1 MNLPV
6 IRPGRRFFLLLILL
20 LALAVPAGLRGGT
33 RLGVVSDPVAT
44 DLAWTPLSFRLQGV
58 PDLPAVKVR
67 RVSDGKELPSQL
79 ERIKGGVVV
88 HWVSPRLPAGKQGSW
103 SIELLGKAPKGKDR
117 IKVLTQG
124 RGSSRIDIDGKV
136 FSSYVYGGKGLYK
149 PYFYPLRNPAGSNL
163 TRHYPLKSSAKGE
176 RADHPHHRSLWFT
189 HGEVNGVDFWDEGPA
204 TGRIVHRG
212 FKSKESGAVY
222 GRLVSTN
229 SWETVKGE
237 KILEERRDV
246 KIIPLEGGQ
255 VLMDFD
261 ITLVATEGAVHFGS
275 TKEGSFGIRVAGT
288 MKQTSGGSIRS
299 SRGGSGAS
307 ECWGKPAEWID
318 YYGRVEGKEVGVTIM
333 DHPGSF
339 RHPTHWHV
347 RDYGLFAA
355 NPFGHRHFY
364 GKKEAE
370 KGAYRMLKGQSIRLR
385 YRLYLH
391 HGNTV
396 KASVKSVYAG
406 FSQPPLLHLKR

>member
-1 MNLPV
+1 MNFPV

-163 TRHYPLKSSAKGE
+163 TRHYPLKSPAKGE

-318 YYGRVEGKEVGVTIM
+318 YYGRVGGKEVGVTIM

>member
-1 MNLPV
+1 MNFPV

-149 PYFYPLRNPAGSNL
+149 PYFYPLHNPAGSNL
-163 TRHYPLKSSAKGE
+163 TRHYPLKSPAKGE

-318 YYGRVEGKEVGVTIM
+318 YYGRVGGKEVGVTIM

>member
-1 MNLPV
+1 MNLPE
-6 IRPGRRFFLLLILL
+6 IRTNGLCFLFV
-20 LALAVPAGLRGGT
+20 VPLMVLVVQGGLEGGT
-33 RLGVVSDPVAT
+33 RLGVVSDPVAV
-44 DLAWTPLSFRLQGV
+44 DMMWTPLSFRLQGV
-58 PDLPAVKVR
+58 PELPAVKVR

-88 HWVSPRLPAGKQGSW
+88 HWVSPKLSAGTQGAW
-103 SIELLGKAPKGKDR
+103 SVELLGKAPKGKDR
-117 IKVLTQG
+117 VKVLTQG
-124 RGSSRIDIDGKV
+124 RGSSRIDVDGKA
-136 FSSYVYGGKGLYK
+136 FSSYVYGGKDLYK
-149 PYFYPLRNPAGSNL
+149 PYFYPLRNPAGGNL
-163 TRHYPLKSSAKGE
+163 TRNYPLESPAKGE

-189 HGEVNGVDFWDEGPA
+189 HGEVNGIDFWAEGAA

-237 KILEERRDV
+237 KLLEERRDV
-246 KIIPLEGGQ
+246 RIIPLEGGQ

-261 ITLVATEGAVHFGS
+261 ITLVASEGDVRFGS

-288 MKQTSGGSIRS
+288 MKQTSGGSIRN

-307 ECWGKPAEWID
+307 ECWGKPAEWVD
-318 YYGRVEGKEVGVTIM
+318 YYGPVKGKVVGVAIM

-370 KGAYRMLKGQSIRLR
+370 KGAYRMRKGQSIRLK

-391 HGNTV
+391 RGGTV
-396 KASVKSVYAG
+396 KSSVKSVYAG
-406 FSQPPLLHLKR
+406 FSQPPPLHLKR